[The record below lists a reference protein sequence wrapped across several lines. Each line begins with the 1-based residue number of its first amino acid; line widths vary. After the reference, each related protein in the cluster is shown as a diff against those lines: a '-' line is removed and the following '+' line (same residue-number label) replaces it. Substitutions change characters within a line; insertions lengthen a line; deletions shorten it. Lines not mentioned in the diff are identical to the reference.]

1 MMKKSKMVKKG
12 YFVGEAQFEGGKTVL
27 GSEQLVTLKELSRV
41 LNNGQDDY
49 LDGFLS
55 LYSPKGL
62 KDLLSVQVRTAL
74 EYETIDSLGALQ
86 AYKLIEALNL

>member
-1 MMKKSKMVKKG
+1 MKKSEIVQKG
-12 YFVGEAQFEGGKTVL
+12 HFVGEPQFEGGETVL
-27 GSEQLVTLKELSRV
+27 SSEQLVTLKELSRV

-55 LYSPKGL
+55 LYSPRGL

-74 EYETIDSLGALQ
+74 EYATINSLGAFK
-86 AYKLIEALNL
+86 AYELIEALNL

>member
-1 MMKKSKMVKKG
+1 MIKKSEIVQKG
-12 YFVGEAQFEGGKTVL
+12 HFVSESQFEDGKTVL
-27 GSEQLVTLKELSRV
+27 SLEQLVTLKKLSRV

-55 LYSPKGL
+55 VYSPRGL

-74 EYETIDSLGALQ
+74 ESDTIDSLGALK
-86 AYKLIEALNL
+86 AYELIEALNL